1 MFITKRLQQLAAR
14 AYHTRQ
20 APTMPET
27 DAPLPAGAAL
37 SENTQR
43 TMNPYGGQKPPPH
56 SMTSQKKI
64 DILRVNYLRGPNI
77 WTYRPVIEAWV
88 DIGDLE
94 DFPSNTLP
102 GFYERLT
109 GWLPGL
115 IEHECSPGVRGGFLE
130 RLREGTWAAHIL
142 EHVSLELQNL
152 AGMRTGFG
160 KARQT
165 SKPGVY
171 KVAFRT
177 RQDHVG
183 RAALHA
189 GRDLLVAAINDQPFD
204 LSATVTELSDMVD
217 ALCLGPSTAHIV
229 DAATT
234 RRIPHIRL
242 TEGNL
247 VQLGYG
253 IAQRR
258 IWTAETD
265 QTSAIAEEIASDK
278 DLTKSL
284 LKACGVPVPEGELV
298 RSAEAAWEAAQS
310 VGLPVVVKPYD
321 GNHGRGVSLEL
332 MQQAEVEAAYHLAHR
347 KGGGS
352 VIVEKFI
359 PGHEHRLLVVGKKV
373 VAAARGDMLYVTGDG
388 VSTIDQLADLQ
399 INSDPRRGSGED
411 APLNV
416 VIPSNSAEVILELQ
430 RMGLTA
436 ESVPSKDERVL
447 IQRNG
452 NVALD
457 VTALVHPSVAAAA
470 ALAARVVG
478 LDIAGVDMVLQD
490 CALPLDSQRAAVIEV
505 NASPGLL
512 SHIKPANGPG
522 QPVGKAIMDHLFAPK
537 ADGRI
542 PVVGITGTHN
552 TGRIARLVAWLVH
565 ISGKHVG
572 LACSEGLYLDG
583 RRVDARD
590 STHWDAG
597 QRILINRSVQAAV
610 FENPSVTILEEG
622 LAYDKCNVGVVT
634 DVTWLPALADFDIL
648 DTEQTYKVARTQVDV
663 VLPSGTAV
671 LNAADA
677 QSLELASL
685 CDGKVIFYGL
695 SPEHSTLAQQRAA
708 GERTVFLRE
717 GAIVLAT
724 GESELPLLKLASLKP
739 SKAAQPEMVMA
750 AVAAAWALN
759 IAPELIGAGLRTF
772 ESSPQK
778 TPY

>member
-1 MFITKRLQQLAAR
+1 
-14 AYHTRQ
+14 
-20 APTMPET
+20 MPET
-27 DAPLPAGAAL
+27 ASPQRQGTAL

-43 TMNPYGGQKPPPH
+43 TMNPNGGPTKAPH

-88 DIGDLE
+88 DIGELE

-102 GFYERLT
+102 GFVERLT
-109 GWLPGL
+109 AWLPSL

-142 EHVSLELQNL
+142 EHVCLELQNL
-152 AGMRTGFG
+152 SGMRTGFG

-165 SKPGVY
+165 SKRGVY

-177 RQDHVG
+177 RQEQVG
-183 RAALHA
+183 RAALEA
-189 GRDLLVAAINDQPFD
+189 GRELLQAAINDTAFD
-204 LSATVTELSDMVD
+204 LPGAVTTLSDMVD
-217 ALCLGPSTAHIV
+217 SLCLGPSTAHIV
-229 DAATT
+229 DAATA
-234 RRIPHIRL
+234 RGIPHIRL

-284 LKACGVPVPEGELV
+284 LQACGVPVPEGELV

-321 GNHGRGVSLEL
+321 GNHGRGVSLNL
-332 MQQAEVEAAYHLAHR
+332 TQQTEVEAAYQLAHR

-359 PGHEHRLLVVGKKV
+359 PGDEHRLLVVGKKV
-373 VAAARGDMLYVTGDG
+373 VAAARGDVLYVQGDG
-388 VSTIDQLADLQ
+388 VSTIDQLAELQ
-399 INSDPRRGSGED
+399 INSDPRRGRGED
-411 APLNV
+411 FPLNV
-416 VIPSNSAEVILELQ
+416 VTPSESAEVILELE
-430 RMGLTA
+430 RVGLNA
-436 ESVPSKDERVL
+436 QSVPAKDQRVL

-457 VTALVHPSVAAAA
+457 VTALVHPTVAAAA

-490 CALPLDSQRAAVIEV
+490 CALPLSSQRACVIEV

-512 SHIKPANGPG
+512 SHIKPANGEG
-522 QPVGKAIMDHLFAPK
+522 QPVGTAIMAHLFAPK
-537 ADGRI
+537 VDGRI
-542 PVVGITGTHN
+542 PIVGVTGTQN

-565 ISGKHVG
+565 ISSKHVG

-610 FENPSVTILEEG
+610 FENPSATILGQG
-622 LAYDKCNVGVVT
+622 LAYDKCDVGVVT
-634 DVTWLPALADFDIL
+634 DVGWLPALNDFDIL
-648 DTEQTYKVARTQVDV
+648 DAEQTYKVARTQVDV

-677 QSLELASL
+677 QSLELAEL
-685 CDGKVIFYGL
+685 CDGKVIFYGM
-695 SPEHSTLAQQRAA
+695 SAEHPTLVQQRGA
-708 GERTVFLRE
+708 GERAVFLRDD
-717 GAIVLAT
+717 AIVLAQ
-724 GESELPLLKLASLKP
+724 GAHEISLLPLASLKP
-739 SKAAQPEMVMA
+739 TKAAQPEMVMA
-750 AVAAAWALN
+750 AVGAAWALN
-759 IAPELIGAGLRTF
+759 IPPELIGAGLRTF
-772 ESSPQK
+772 ESNPHK

>member
-1 MFITKRLQQLAAR
+1 
-14 AYHTRQ
+14 
-20 APTMPET
+20 
-27 DAPLPAGAAL
+27 
-37 SENTQR
+37 
-43 TMNPYGGQKPPPH
+43 MNPNGGQKRPPH

-64 DILRVNYLRGPNI
+64 EILRVNYLRGPNI

-88 DIGDLE
+88 DIGELE
-94 DFPSNTLP
+94 EFPSNTLP

-109 GWLPGL
+109 GWLPSL
-115 IEHECSPGVRGGFLE
+115 VEHECSPGVRGGFLE

-165 SKPGVY
+165 SQRGIY
-171 KVAFRT
+171 KVAFRS
-177 RQDHVG
+177 RQEDVG
-183 RAALHA
+183 RAALHT
-189 GRDLLVAAINDQPFD
+189 GRDLLAAAINNQVFD
-204 LSATVTELSDMVD
+204 LAAKMAELSDMAD
-217 ALCLGPSTAHIV
+217 SLCLGPSTAHIV
-229 DAATT
+229 DAATA

-242 TEGNL
+242 TGGNL

-284 LKACGVPVPEGELV
+284 LQACGVPVPEGELV
-298 RSAEAAWEAAQS
+298 RSAEAAWAAAQS
-310 VGLPVVVKPYD
+310 VGLPVAVKPLD
-321 GNHGRGVSLEL
+321 GNHGRGVSLDL
-332 MQQAEVEAAYHLAHR
+332 TNQAGVEAAYHLAHR
-347 KGGGS
+347 QGGGS
-352 VIVEKFI
+352 AVIVEKYI
-359 PGHEHRLLVVGKKV
+359 PGKEHRLLVVGKQV
-373 VAAARGDMLYVTGDG
+373 VAAACGDSLHAEGDG
-388 VSTIDQLADLQ
+388 VHTIDQLADLQ
-399 INSDPRRGSGED
+399 INCDPRRGRGED
-411 APLNV
+411 SPLNV
-416 VIPSNSAEVILELQ
+416 VKPSESEEIILELDLV
-430 RMGLTA
+430 GLNA
-436 ESVPSKDERVL
+436 QSVPALGQRVL

-490 CALPLDSQRAAVIEV
+490 CALPLHSQRAAVIEV

-537 ADGRI
+537 VDGRI

-572 LACSEGLYLDG
+572 LACSEGLYLDS

-590 STHWDAG
+590 STNWDAG

-610 FENPSVTILEEG
+610 FENPGVTILGQG
-622 LAYDKCNVGVVT
+622 LAYDKCDVGVVT
-634 DVTWLPALADFDIL
+634 DVTWQPALADFDIL

-671 LNAADA
+671 LNAADP
-677 QSLELASL
+677 QSLELAAL
-685 CDGKVIFYGL
+685 CDGKVIFYGQ
-695 SPEHSTLAQQRAA
+695 SPEHPTLAQHRAT
-708 GERTVFLRE
+708 GERTVYLRDDT
-717 GAIVLAT
+717 IVLAR
-724 GESELPLLKLASLKP
+724 GDSETSLLKLASLKP

-750 AVAAAWALN
+750 AVAAAWALH